1 MSRNLSNQ
9 SVVEESMFLRWLANH
24 AGNGLVK
31 IGRVGDTLAL
41 KVSMV
46 VARRFAIGDIDGAP
60 FLGIQQPELI
70 AFNEVAWTHVE
81 LAPNATPATVTLSSE
96 GTGEHDRPGPD
107 QLPVR
112 IIIPAKLQSIKQF
125 GLANKE
131 FLDLRRIV
139 VSDQGRVERV
149 ARLAVKRLPL
159 RLVGPREQAGAGA
172 GSGEAGGKVRRKRPV
187 SEARQQRARRQ
198 RSD

>member
-1 MSRNLSNQ
+1 MSRTATNQ

-31 IGRVGDTLAL
+31 IGRAGDTLAL

-46 VARRFAIGDIDGAP
+46 VARRFAIGDIENSP
-60 FLGIQQPELI
+60 FLGIQQPELV
-70 AFNEVAWTHVE
+70 AFNEIEWTHVE
-81 LAPNATPATVTLSSE
+81 LCPDATPATVTLSSE
-96 GTGEHDRPGPD
+96 GLSEQDRPGPD

-112 IIIPAKLQSIKQF
+112 IIIPAKVQSIKQF
-125 GLANKE
+125 GLVRKE

-139 VSDQGRVERV
+139 VSDRGRVERV

-159 RLVGPREQAGAGA
+159 
-172 GSGEAGGKVRRKRPV
+172 KIVRAKKPKRRPPSDEERRRMAQQKRKRA
-187 SEARQQRARRQ
+187 AR
-198 RSD
+198 S

>member
-1 MSRNLSNQ
+1 MSRSQSTQ
-9 SVVEESMFLRWLANH
+9 SVSEDSMFLRWLANH

-31 IGRVGDTLAL
+31 IGRTGDTLAL

-60 FLGIQQPELI
+60 FLGIQQPELV

-81 LAPNATPATVTLSSE
+81 LCPDMTPATITLSSE
-96 GTGEHDRPGPD
+96 GLGEADRPPQD

-112 IIIPAKLQSIKQF
+112 IVIPAKMHSIKQF
-125 GLANKE
+125 GLARKE

-159 RLVGPREQAGAGA
+159 KLVTSKTAGDSAGTTKGAGA
-172 GSGEAGGKVRRKRPV
+172 GE
-187 SEARQQRARRQ
+187 RQQGRRMG
-198 RSD
+198 RRNKVT